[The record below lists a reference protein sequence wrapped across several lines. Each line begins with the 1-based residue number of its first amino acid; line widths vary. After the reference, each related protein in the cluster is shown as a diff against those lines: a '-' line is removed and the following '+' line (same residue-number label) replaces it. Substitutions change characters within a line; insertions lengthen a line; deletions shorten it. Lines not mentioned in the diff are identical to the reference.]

1 MEDCTED
8 FWSTGS
14 GARKRT
20 WKMVPSEGA
29 QVVVDVACT
38 YKDDVPKELMACVLL
53 PRLLVVRSEAS
64 ASPLVLAL

>member
-1 MEDCTED
+1 MFPNVGMVGWRIATED

-29 QVVVDVACT
+29 QVEVDVACT
-38 YKDDVPKELMACVLL
+38 YKDDVLEELMAFRFYLGYW
-53 PRLLVVRSEAS
+53 
-64 ASPLVLAL
+64 